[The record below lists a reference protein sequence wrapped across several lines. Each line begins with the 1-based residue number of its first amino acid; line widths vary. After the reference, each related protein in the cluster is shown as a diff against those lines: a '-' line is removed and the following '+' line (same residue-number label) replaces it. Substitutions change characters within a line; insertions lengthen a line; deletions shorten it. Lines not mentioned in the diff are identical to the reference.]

1 MTGRQGFFFHKLAIC
16 FEFLFAKSRISWKK
30 VARFHPELQQVA
42 KNKEGCQIYFFYF
55 YILPIARKPVP
66 ARLVHYSSSLNE
78 QRVGP
83 ATNDS
88 GSCLATWQC
97 RS

>member
-1 MTGRQGFFFHKLAIC
+1 LAIFFNKLAIC
-16 FEFLFAKSRISWKK
+16 FEFLVAKFRIFLKK
-30 VARFHPELQQVA
+30 FARFHPELQQVA
-42 KNKEGCQIYFFYF
+42 KNKERCQMFFLLLHF
-55 YILPIARKPVP
+55 PIAKKPVP

-83 ATNDS
+83 ARNDS